1 MSLSDLL
8 STKIILASKSPRR
21 KQLLEQMGFE
31 VVVDSVDI
39 EETFPPN
46 LDVEDVA
53 EYLAIKKSK
62 NYKKD
67 VAEKSI
73 LVTSDT
79 VVVVDNIILGKP
91 KNVQEAKEFLRL
103 LSSKTHKVITGCC
116 LKTHN
121 NKIKY
126 FSEQTV
132 VKFRELT
139 EEEIDFYV
147 NKYKP
152 FDKAGAYGIQE
163 WIGAIGIENIQ
174 GDYYNVVGFPC
185 YKFFELAKEI
195 TE

>member
-79 VVVVDNIILGKP
+79 IVVVDNIILGKP

-132 VKFRELT
+132 VKFKELT

>member
-1 MSLSDLL
+1 MSISDLL

-132 VKFRELT
+132 VKFKELT